1 MMVLHARKMMTTIT
15 EIAGGA
21 VVRSAGEFHIDEMID
36 AKRDVAKK
44 YPGGVPWLFIVVDL
58 SEVTSLNA
66 QTAEIER
73 LVEQDRLLAALTRP
87 RLPFAVI
94 APQDS
99 YYGVAR
105 MWQSISDEIGWD
117 TQIFRDRPK
126 TEIWIREQVQQ
137 KYNVALPNI
146 DPNSL

>member
-1 MMVLHARKMMTTIT
+1 MVLDARERMTTIT

-21 VVRSAGEFHIDEMID
+21 VIRSAGEFHIDEMIE

-44 YPGGVPWLFIVVDL
+44 YPDGVPWLFVVVDL

-66 QTAEIER
+66 QTAEVER
-73 LVEQDRLLAALTRP
+73 LVEQDRLLAVLTRP
-87 RLPFAVI
+87 ELPFAVI

-99 YYGVAR
+99 YFGMAR
-105 MWQSISDEIGWD
+105 MWQSISDGVGWD
-117 TQIFRDRPK
+117 TQIFRDRIK
-126 TEIWIREQVQQ
+126 TEVWIREQVQK
-137 KYNVALPNI
+137 KYNVPLPNI